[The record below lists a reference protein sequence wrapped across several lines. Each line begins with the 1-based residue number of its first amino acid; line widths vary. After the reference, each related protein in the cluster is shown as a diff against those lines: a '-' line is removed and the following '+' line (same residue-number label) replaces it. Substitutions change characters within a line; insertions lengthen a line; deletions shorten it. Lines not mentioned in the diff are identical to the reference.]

1 MLSNCNFIL
10 DQGLLTCWNVAGM
23 SYKIELLTLLIP
35 CQIHALVA
43 QGQTILAED
52 KAGERD
58 FSQGMFIHFQ

>member
-1 MLSNCNFIL
+1 
-10 DQGLLTCWNVAGM
+10 M